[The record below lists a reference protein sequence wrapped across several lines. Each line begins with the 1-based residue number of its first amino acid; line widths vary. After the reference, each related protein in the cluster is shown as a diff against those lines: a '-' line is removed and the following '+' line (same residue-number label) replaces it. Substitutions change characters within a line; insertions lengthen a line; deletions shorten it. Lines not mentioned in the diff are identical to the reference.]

1 MTYNELIANIQDIT
15 EQTFTT
21 AQLNLFITQAENKIY
36 AVADSGDAVDTNSSN
51 LSPGASSV
59 ILPTDLRYILDVS
72 LTDPGSKTTKLI
84 QKDETFLRE
93 AFPYTGGDSE
103 VDSNIPQYYALGSS
117 GTTIEVQ
124 PIHSSLALQVT
135 VRYVSEPT
143 SLTNSESINPA
154 SGTTILSGKFPNVL
168 LNGCLVEAARFM
180 KAEQDIIAN
189 YDNMF
194 QQSLTEYKVRVEGKK
209 RRDEYRDGQIRVPV
223 A

>member
-21 AQLNLFITQAENKIY
+21 AQLNLFITQVENKIF
-36 AVADSGDAVDTNSSN
+36 AVTDSGDAVKTDSLSLSS
-51 LSPGASSV
+51 GASTV
-59 ILPTDLRYILDVS
+59 ILPADLRYILDVS
-72 LTDPGSKTTKLI
+72 LTDPGSKTIKLI
-84 QKDETFLRE
+84 QKDASFLRE
-93 AFPYTGGDSE
+93 AFPYSGGDSE

-124 PIHSSLALQVT
+124 PITSTGLQVLLRYASEPISLTSSSL
-135 VRYVSEPT
+135 
-143 SLTNSESINPA
+143 NPA
-154 SGTTILSGKFPNVL
+154 TSETILSGKFPNVL

-194 QQSLTEYKVRVEGKK
+194 QQSLTEYKIRVEGKQ
-209 RRDEYRDGQIRVPV
+209 RRDDYRDGQIRVPV

>member
-21 AQLNLFITQAENKIY
+21 AQLNLFITQVENKIF
-36 AVADSGDAVDTNSSN
+36 AVTDSGDAVKTDSLSLSS
-51 LSPGASSV
+51 GASTV
-59 ILPTDLRYILDVS
+59 ILPADLRYILDVS

-84 QKDETFLRE
+84 QKDASFLRE
-93 AFPYTGGDSE
+93 AFPYSGGDSE

-124 PIHSSLALQVT
+124 PITSTGLQVLLRYASEPISLTSSSL
-135 VRYVSEPT
+135 
-143 SLTNSESINPA
+143 NPA
-154 SGTTILSGKFPNVL
+154 TSETILSGKFPNVL

-194 QQSLTEYKVRVEGKK
+194 QQSLTEYKIRVEGKQ

>member
-1 MTYNELIANIQDIT
+1 MTYDELVANIQDIT

-21 AQLNLFITQAENKIY
+21 AQLNLFITQTENKIY
-36 AVADSGDAVDTNSSN
+36 AVADSGDAVTTNSSA
-51 LSPGASSV
+51 LSTGASTV
-59 ILPTDLRYILDVS
+59 ILPSDLRYILDVS

-103 VDSNIPQYYALGSS
+103 VDSNRPQYYALGSS

-135 VRYVSEPT
+135 VRYVAEPT
-143 SLTNSESINPA
+143 SLTSASIDPA

-194 QQSLTEYKVRVEGKK
+194 NQSLSEYKSRVEGKQ

>member
-21 AQLNLFITQAENKIY
+21 AQLNLFITQVENKIF
-36 AVADSGDAVDTNSSN
+36 AVTDSGDAVKTDSLSLSS
-51 LSPGASSV
+51 GASTV
-59 ILPTDLRYILDVS
+59 ILPADLRYILDVS

-84 QKDETFLRE
+84 QKDASFLRE

-124 PIHSSLALQVT
+124 PITSTGLQVLL
-135 VRYVSEPT
+135 RYASEPI
-143 SLTNSESINPA
+143 SLTSSTINPA
-154 SGTTILSGKFPNVL
+154 TGETILSGKFPNVL

-194 QQSLTEYKVRVEGKK
+194 QQSLTEYKIRVEGKQ

>member
-1 MTYNELIANIQDIT
+1 MTYDELVANIQDIT

-21 AQLNLFITQAENKIY
+21 AQLNLFITQTENKVY
-36 AVADSGDAVDTNSSN
+36 AVTDSGDAVKEYSVLLSSGSDT
-51 LSPGASSV
+51 V

-72 LTDPGSKTTKLI
+72 LTDPGGKTHKLL
-84 QKDETFLRE
+84 QKDASFLRE
-93 AFPYTGGDSE
+93 AFPYTTGASE
-103 VDSNIPQYYALGSS
+103 VDSNMPQYYALGQY
-117 GTTIEVQ
+117 GTIIEVQ
-124 PIHSSLALQVT
+124 PIYASLSLQVLL
-135 VRYVSEPT
+135 RYVSELT
-143 SLTNSESINPA
+143 SLTPPSATN
-154 SGTTILSGKFPNVL
+154 TTTLSTRFPNVL

-194 QQSLTEYKVRVEGKK
+194 QQSLTEYKVRVEGKQ

>member
-21 AQLNLFITQAENKIY
+21 AQLNLFITQVENKIF
-36 AVADSGDAVDTNSSN
+36 AVTDSGDAVKTDSLSLSS
-51 LSPGASSV
+51 GASTV
-59 ILPTDLRYILDVS
+59 ILPADLRYILDVS
-72 LTDPGSKTTKLI
+72 LTDPGSKTIKLI
-84 QKDETFLRE
+84 QKDASFLRE
-93 AFPYTGGDSE
+93 AFPYSGGDSE

-124 PIHSSLALQVT
+124 PITSTGLQVLLRYASEPISLTSSSL
-135 VRYVSEPT
+135 
-143 SLTNSESINPA
+143 NPA
-154 SGTTILSGKFPNVL
+154 TSETILSGKFPNVL

-194 QQSLTEYKVRVEGKK
+194 QQSLTEYKIRVEGKQ

>member
-21 AQLNLFITQAENKIY
+21 AQLNLFITQVENKIF
-36 AVADSGDAVDTNSSN
+36 AVTDSGDAVKTDSLSLSS
-51 LSPGASSV
+51 GASTV
-59 ILPTDLRYILDVS
+59 ILPADLRYILDVS
-72 LTDPGSKTTKLI
+72 LTDPGSKTIKLI
-84 QKDETFLRE
+84 QKDASFLRE
-93 AFPYTGGDSE
+93 AFPYSGGDSE

-124 PIHSSLALQVT
+124 PITSTGLQVLL
-135 VRYVSEPT
+135 RYASEPI
-143 SLTNSESINPA
+143 SLTSSTINPA
-154 SGTTILSGKFPNVL
+154 TGETILSGKFPNVL

-194 QQSLTEYKVRVEGKK
+194 QQSLTEYKIRVEGKQ

>member
-1 MTYNELIANIQDIT
+1 MTYNELIENIQDIT

-21 AQLNLFITQAENKIY
+21 AQLNLFITQTENKVF
-36 AVADSGDAVDTNSSN
+36 AVADSGDVVKESSIALSSGSDT
-51 LSPGASSV
+51 V
-59 ILPTDLRYILDVS
+59 ILPTDLLYILDVS
-72 LTDPGSKTTKLI
+72 LTDPSSKTTKLL
-84 QKDETFLRE
+84 QKDASFLRE

-103 VDSNIPQYYALGSS
+103 VDSNIPQYYALGPS

-124 PIHSSLALQVT
+124 PINASLGLQVL
-135 VRYVSEPT
+135 VRYVGEPT
-143 SLTNSESINPA
+143 SLTSGTIDPA
-154 SGTTILSGKFPNVL
+154 SGETLLAGKFPNVL

-194 QQSLTEYKVRVEGKK
+194 QQSLTEYKVRVEGKQ

>member
-21 AQLNLFITQAENKIY
+21 AQLNLFITQVENKIF
-36 AVADSGDAVDTNSSN
+36 AVTDSGDAVKTDSLSLSS
-51 LSPGASSV
+51 GASTV
-59 ILPTDLRYILDVS
+59 ILPADLRYILDVS

-84 QKDETFLRE
+84 QKDASFLRE
-93 AFPYTGGDSE
+93 AFPYSGGDSE

-124 PIHSSLALQVT
+124 PITSTGLQVLL
-135 VRYVSEPT
+135 RYASEPI
-143 SLTNSESINPA
+143 SLTSSTINPA
-154 SGTTILSGKFPNVL
+154 TGETILSGKFPNVL

-194 QQSLTEYKVRVEGKK
+194 QQSLTEYKIRVEGKQ

>member
-21 AQLNLFITQAENKIY
+21 AQLNLFITQVENKIF
-36 AVADSGDAVDTNSSN
+36 AVTDSGDAVKTDSLSLSS
-51 LSPGASSV
+51 GASTV
-59 ILPTDLRYILDVS
+59 ILPADLRYILDVS

-84 QKDETFLRE
+84 QKDASFLRE

-124 PIHSSLALQVT
+124 PITSTGLQVLLRYASEPISLTSSSL
-135 VRYVSEPT
+135 
-143 SLTNSESINPA
+143 NPA
-154 SGTTILSGKFPNVL
+154 TSETILSGKFPNVL

-194 QQSLTEYKVRVEGKK
+194 QQSLTEYKIRVEGKQ

>member
-21 AQLNLFITQAENKIY
+21 AQLNLFITQVENKIF
-36 AVADSGDAVDTNSSN
+36 AVTDSGDAVKTDSLSLSS
-51 LSPGASSV
+51 GASTV
-59 ILPTDLRYILDVS
+59 ILPADLRYILDVS

-84 QKDETFLRE
+84 QKDASFLRE

-124 PIHSSLALQVT
+124 PITSTGLQVLLRYASEPISLTSSSL
-135 VRYVSEPT
+135 
-143 SLTNSESINPA
+143 NPA
-154 SGTTILSGKFPNVL
+154 TSETILSGKFPNVL

-194 QQSLTEYKVRVEGKK
+194 QQSLTEYKIRVEGKQ
-209 RRDEYRDGQIRVPV
+209 RRDDYRDGQIRVPV

>member
-21 AQLNLFITQAENKIY
+21 AQLNLFITQVENKIF
-36 AVADSGDAVDTNSSN
+36 AVTDSGDAVKTDSLSLSS
-51 LSPGASSV
+51 GASTV
-59 ILPTDLRYILDVS
+59 ILPADLRYILDVS

-84 QKDETFLRE
+84 QKDASFLRE

-124 PIHSSLALQVT
+124 PITSTGLQVLL
-135 VRYVSEPT
+135 RYASEPI
-143 SLTNSESINPA
+143 SLTSSTINPA
-154 SGTTILSGKFPNVL
+154 TGETILSGKFPNVL

-194 QQSLTEYKVRVEGKK
+194 QQSLTEYKIRVEGKQ
-209 RRDEYRDGQIRVPV
+209 RRDDYRDGQIRVPV

>member
-21 AQLNLFITQAENKIY
+21 AQLNLFITQTENKVF
-36 AVADSGDAVDTNSSN
+36 AVADSGDTVTTNSSN
-51 LSPGASSV
+51 LSSGSSTV

-72 LTDPGSKTTKLI
+72 LTDPGSKTAKLI

-124 PIHSSLALQVT
+124 PIHSSLSLQVT
-135 VRYVSEPT
+135 VRYVAEPVSIT
-143 SLTNSESINPA
+143 DSSINPA
-154 SGTTILSGKFPNVL
+154 SGTTLLSGKFPNVL

-194 QQSLTEYKVRVEGKK
+194 NQSLSEYKLRVEGKQ